1 MLFAGRDEVQVSG
14 EPQVLR
20 PSKRRMLTWVGV
32 CLAFVAAGAFLTT
45 TGEFVWGV
53 AAVGFFGL
61 GAIVLGITLLPG
73 ASFLKLE
80 REGFEVRSLY
90 RSGSYRWSD
99 VQEFRPVAIPPSG
112 VMLAGF
118 DFSPNA
124 RPAAAWL
131 SSSVAGVEGCLPDT
145 YGLSAEELAGV
156 MEAWRTRHTESPSQL
171 AGES

>member
-1 MLFAGRDEVQVSG
+1 MSG

-20 PSKRRMLTWVGV
+20 PSKHRMLTWVGV
-32 CLAFVAAGAFLTT
+32 CLAFVAAGAFLMT
-45 TGEFVWGV
+45 TGEFAWGV

-61 GAIVLGITLLPG
+61 GAIVLAMTLLPG

-80 REGFEVRSLY
+80 REGFEIRSLF

-112 VMLAGF
+112 LTLVGF
-118 DFSPNA
+118 NFSRDA

-131 SSSVAGVEGCLPDT
+131 SGSVAGVEGCLPDT
-145 YGLSAEELAGV
+145 YGLSAEELASV

-171 AGES
+171 ADGS